1 MKNLQVNLSNNF
13 KLSKRAVHNLV
24 NELKNELNIE
34 ISSFIINFVTEEEI
48 IDINNRFLGHNFST
62 DIITFNYS
70 DSSQNIDGE
79 LYISYK
85 EAEHNASKFRVSLKE
100 ELSRLIIH
108 GILHLIGYDDVKK
121 SDKLVMKRLENKLLN
136 KFKIPLVK

>member
-1 MKNLQVNLSNNF
+1 MKKLQVNLSNNF

-24 NELKNELNIE
+24 YELKKELNIE
-34 ISSFIINFVTEEEI
+34 ISSLIINFVTEQEI
-48 IDINNRFLGHNFST
+48 IDINNRFLSHNFST

-70 DSSQNIDGE
+70 DSRQNIDGE

-85 EAEHNASKFRVSLKE
+85 EAEHNAVKFRVTLKK

-108 GILHLIGYDDVKK
+108 GVLHLIGYDDVNK
-121 SDKLVMKRLENKLLN
+121 SDKLVMKRLENKLLK
-136 KFKIPLVK
+136 KFKLPMIK